1 MKLWKKALSLLLCL
15 VLVLSVLPM
24 AAMASDLPDDPGANV
39 TPDGPGNPD
48 DPNNPGNP
56 DDPGNPD
63 EPMPVVIIDHSVTF
77 NPGNGDAS
85 WSVSVVDG
93 ATVSQPSVTHPG
105 GFELEGWYTDAGFNS
120 AFSFS
125 TPITQDTTL
134 YAKWKDAQSPSM
146 YVVTFIPD
154 NGSANIVFST
164 SDVVDPMPANPTRTG
179 YSFGGWYIVSQP
191 ESEITEASAA
201 VNAGTVY
208 TQATYVKAKWTPY
221 SYTVKFDANGGDGTM
236 EDQSFT
242 YDAEQSLTPNAFTS
256 ESGSFAGWNTE
267 VDGSGTAY
275 TDGQSVKNLTA
286 ENGGAV
292 TLYAQWETSH
302 TVTFHFNYD
311 SKTED
316 KTVAHKAKVT
326 EPEEP
331 QRTGYGF
338 DGWYA
343 DEDFKNEYNFESPV
357 VTGIDLYAKWT
368 ANTFTVKFDANG
380 GTGSMADQSF
390 TYDTEQPLTKNAF
403 ERDGYIFLRWNRA
416 SDGSDREYEDGATVK
431 NMTGEQNG
439 SVTLY
444 AQWER
449 EYTITYE
456 LDGGS
461 LPEGVTNP
469 GTYTAKSED
478 ITLTNPEKE
487 GYTFAGWTGSN
498 GTTPETAVTIAKG
511 STGDKTYTA
520 VWTAN
525 SYKIS
530 FNANGGTG
538 TMADLDCEY
547 GKSYALTA
555 NAFTNGEKIFAGW
568 NTAADGS
575 GKDYADGATV
585 ENLTAKD
592 GETVTL
598 YAQWAQEFTIT
609 YNLDGGS
616 LSKGVTNPATYTDKS
631 DNFTLKNPTKKGYAF
646 LGWTGSNGT
655 EPQKEVTVLKGST
668 GDLTFT
674 ANWIK
679 AYKVTY
685 LPGDGTGSMAPS
697 TDIYGEYTL
706 RTCGFTAPEGKVFS
720 GWQYGNSVVRAGT
733 VITVTGNVT
742 VTAVW
747 MDAPAPLDPVSKT
760 GDTTGLM
767 FWLTLAAFSAMALA
781 GYELLNKKRVR

>member
-1 MKLWKKALSLLLCL
+1 MKLWKKTLSLVLCL
-15 VLVLSVLPM
+15 VLVLSVLPV
-24 AAMASDLPDDPGANV
+24 AAMASDLPDDPGQTV
-39 TPDGPGNPD
+39 NPD
-48 DPNNPGNP
+48 DPNNP

-63 EPMPVVIIDHSVTF
+63 EPMPIDITHSVTF
-77 NPGNGDAS
+77 YPGNGDAS
-85 WSVSVVDG
+85 WSVSVDDG
-93 ATVSQPSVTHPG
+93 ATVSQPTVTHSG
-105 GFELEGWYTDAGFNS
+105 GFELEGWYTDSGFTN

-125 TPITQDTTL
+125 TAITQDTAL
-134 YAKWKDAQSPSM
+134 YAKWKNAQSAIM
-146 YVVTFIPD
+146 YDVTFIPD

-179 YSFGGWYIVSQP
+179 YRFSGWYIVSQP
-191 ESEITEASAA
+191 ESEITGDSAA

-208 TQATYVKAKWTPY
+208 TQATYVKAKWAPY

-242 YDAEQSLTPNAFTS
+242 YDAERRLTPNAFTS
-256 ESGSFAGWNTE
+256 ESGSFTGWNTE
-267 VDGSGTAY
+267 ADGSGTSY
-275 TDGQSVKNLTA
+275 TDGQTVKNLTA

-302 TVTFHFNYD
+302 TVTFRYNYD
-311 SKTED
+311 SKTEE
-316 KTVAHKAKVT
+316 KTVPHKGTVT
-326 EPEEP
+326 VPTVAD
-331 QRTGYGF
+331 RAGYGF
-338 DGWYA
+338 DGWFA
-343 DEDFKNEYNFESPV
+343 DEALTQAFDFAAEITAN
-357 VTGIDLYAKWT
+357 IDVYAKWT
-368 ANTFTVKFDANG
+368 PNTFTVKFDANG
-380 GTGSMADQSF
+380 GTGTMADMTF
-390 TYDTEQPLTKNAF
+390 TYDVEQPLTKNAF
-403 ERDGYIFLRWNRA
+403 ERDGYIFVCWNRA
-416 SDGSDREYEDGATVK
+416 ADGTDREYVDECTVR
-431 NMTGEQNG
+431 NMTAEQNG

-449 EYTITYE
+449 EYTITYD

-469 GTYTAKSED
+469 DTYTQKSED
-478 ITLTNPEKE
+478 FTLNNPEKE
-487 GYTFAGWTGSN
+487 GYTFEGWTGSN

-538 TMADLDCEY
+538 TMAELDCEY
-547 GKSYALTA
+547 GKSYTLTA
-555 NAFTNGEKIFAGW
+555 NAFTNGEKVFMGW

-598 YAQWAQEFTIT
+598 YAQWAQEFKIT

-616 LSKGVTNPATYTDKS
+616 LPKGVTNPATYTDKTE
-631 DNFTLKNPTKKGYAF
+631 NFTLKNPVKKGYAF
-646 LGWTGSNGT
+646 VGWTGSNGND
-655 EPQKEVTVLKGST
+655 PQKEVTVLKGNT

-674 ANWIK
+674 ANWVK

-697 TDIYGEYTL
+697 TDVYGEYTL